1 MISVNTPTLTEG
13 HLYVSFRFI
22 VVKPSS
28 DKMRQLCFLPLLRA
42 AMNFNDGLNWCNLGV
57 TSASAWSLVIMFIGK
72 MLSNLKFILLT
83 LFSIL

>member
-1 MISVNTPTLTEG
+1 MISVDTPTLNEG
-13 HLYVSFRFI
+13 HLYPLCKLSVYFI

-28 DKMRQLCFLPLLRA
+28 E
-42 AMNFNDGLNWCNLGV
+42 NFNDGLNWCNLGV